1 MLVVTSP
8 PYNIGKPY
16 EARIDLR
23 AYLAGQRLVIAE
35 IARVLD
41 PRGSVCWQVGNHVRR
56 GEVFPLDSL
65 FYSEFVDCGFK
76 LRNRI
81 IWEFEHG
88 LHCAT
93 RLSGRYETVS
103 WFTKSDKYK
112 FYLDRIRVPQKYP
125 GKKHYKGPK
134 KGQFSSNPAGRNPGD
149 VWAIPNVKHN
159 HPEKTDHP
167 CQFPLELVER
177 LILAL
182 TDNGDLVCDPYMGSG
197 TTIAAAVLHGRRAA
211 GSEVKEAYLHIAAAR
226 ADLAATG
233 QLPRREYGRAVYV
246 PPPHTSLTTRPWDE
260 ALTREATHEP

>member
-1 MLVVTSP
+1 
-8 PYNIGKPY
+8 
-16 EARIDLR
+16 
-23 AYLAGQRLVIAE
+23 
-35 IARVLD
+35 
-41 PRGSVCWQVGNHVRR
+41 
-56 GEVFPLDSL
+56 
-65 FYSEFVDCGFK
+65 
-76 LRNRI
+76 
-81 IWEFEHG
+81 

-93 RLSGRYETVS
+93 RLSGRYETVL
-103 WFTKSDKYK
+103 WFTKADKYK

-211 GSEVKEAYLHIAAAR
+211 GSEVKEAY
-226 ADLAATG
+226 
-233 QLPRREYGRAVYV
+233 
-246 PPPHTSLTTRPWDE
+246 
-260 ALTREATHEP
+260 